1 MTMRIEY
8 DREAKALYL
17 YVAEGEHVRAVEVE
31 PLKIYPDVDA
41 EGRILGI
48 EFLSWDAFPQYIEEH
63 GGLNQPERFGGT
75 ATPGPI
81 LSHPYLLRLATLD
94 SGQVEVVGLRFEVQA
109 GFPHDVYSLGLW
121 RGEAGLQRL
130 DEVRALHVADH
141 GRLLDVG

>member
-63 GGLNQPERFGGT
+63 GGLNQPERFGDSN
-75 ATPGPI
+75 PW
-81 LSHPYLLRLATLD
+81 SHPKPSLAPTTRD
-94 SGQVEVVGLRFEVQA
+94 PRFRAGRGSRASVRGPGQL
-109 GFPHDVYSLGLW
+109 PS
-121 RGEAGLQRL
+121 
-130 DEVRALHVADH
+130 
-141 GRLLDVG
+141 